1 VCAPHARDDGA
12 LIMDSA
18 LQRRIQRYGWDRAA
32 AHYEECWSRQLRGA
46 QERLLAVAALGAGE
60 QVLDVA
66 CGTGLVTFAAA
77 AAVGATGMV
86 VGTDLSEQMVEL
98 AAQRAPP
105 NVRIVRMDAEKL
117 DFPDATFDVALS
129 SLGLMYVPDTDRAIA
144 EMRRVIKPGGRVAV
158 VVWGARRQCGWAEIF
173 PIVDARVKS
182 EVCPLFFRL
191 GAGDALTREL
201 EAAGFTNVRS
211 ERLTIPLRYDTPDE
225 ACAAAFVGGPVALAY
240 SRFADDVREQVHAEY
255 LQSIAPYRDGAGYSV
270 PGEFVVAVTSVP
282 A

>member
-1 VCAPHARDDGA
+1 
-12 LIMDSA
+12 MDAA

-32 AHYEECWSRQLRGA
+32 SQYEECWSRQLRGA
-46 QERLLAVAALGAGE
+46 QDRLLAVAALRAGE
-60 QVLDVA
+60 QVIDVA

-86 VGTDLSEQMVEL
+86 IGTDLSDHMVEL
-98 AAQRAPP
+98 AAQHAPP
-105 NVRIVRMDAEKL
+105 NVRIARMDAEKL

-144 EMRRVIKPGGRVAV
+144 EMRRVLKPGGRAAVA
-158 VVWGARRQCGWAEIF
+158 VWGARRNCGWADIF

-211 ERLTIPLRYDTPDE
+211 ERLAIPLRYDTADE
-225 ACAAAFVGGPVALAY
+225 ACAAAFIGGPVALAY
-240 SRFADDVREQVHAEY
+240 SRFAADVREQVHAEY
-255 LQSIAPYRDGAGYSV
+255 LDSIAPYRDGAGYSV
-270 PGEFVVAVTSVP
+270 PGEFVVAVMSVT

>member
-1 VCAPHARDDGA
+1 
-12 LIMDSA
+12 MDAA

-32 AHYEECWSRQLRGA
+32 SQYEECWSRQLRGA
-46 QERLLAVAALGAGE
+46 QDRLLAVAALHAGE

-86 VGTDLSEQMVEL
+86 IGTDLSDHMVDL
-98 AAQRAPP
+98 ATQHAPP

-144 EMRRVIKPGGRVAV
+144 EMRRVLKPGGRAAVA
-158 VVWGARRQCGWAEIF
+158 VWGARRNCGWADIF

-191 GAGDALTREL
+191 GTGDALTREL

-211 ERLTIPLRYDTPDE
+211 ERLAIPLRYDTADE
-225 ACAAAFVGGPVALAY
+225 ACAAAFIGGPVALAY
-240 SRFADDVREQVHAEY
+240 SRFAADIREQVHAEY
-255 LQSIAPYRDGAGYSV
+255 LDSIAPYRDGAGYSV
-270 PGEFVVAVTSVP
+270 PGEFVVAVMSVT